1 MHLDAQDVEAVIAHG
16 SHEQLTACLRVLL
29 ENRDTTLNDNKDLND
44 QLSEY
49 QLELDNRIQA
59 FHECQLQLNDALSD
73 QAGIEEDALSRQV
86 QIELLSSKLQSSE
99 RKESDLQRSLQVQLD
114 KFDKDKKSWFE
125 TESALRAKVTTLS
138 AKIAA
143 LNRSSN
149 RVEATPPN
157 SPSPSS
163 PNSAPIIKSMSI
175 ESTSERNTREA
186 ALEKSQQALEMEK
199 QRRSTIQRNERT
211 LKAELDNHKRLIED
225 LRSENESYM
234 LLLQERTFSG
244 DLLDSSV
251 FDSMRNVD
259 DSGIASIAEEPENDS
274 TQLSEDDQ
282 DFTPKRRRARRR
294 GPADARKKP
303 QASESPKPLSEE
315 NGGNVGVTGPGYDLA
330 AELGRAKLDNTLK
343 SDNKTLKEAN
353 KALTTYVSKIIE
365 KIINQEGFEHI
376 LASDYKDPEQRESM
390 RLKRS
395 QTTTSSSAG
404 RTSLGGVSDALLN
417 SRKKPADYNTSTVRS
432 RPQQKPGG
440 EKRRSLSIDWSNIGT
455 FFKGNN
461 QNESTAQKLPKQ
473 EEDDEDRKER
483 DKLKAEMK
491 KISSESLNADGQ
503 FTRFDSAESADL
515 KRRSGSVG
523 SGALANWRKKRA
535 ERAELVRNSSGNAL
549 ADVTNDD
556 Q

>member
-1 MHLDAQDVEAVIAHG
+1 M
-16 SHEQLTACLRVLL
+16 
-29 ENRDTTLNDNKDLND
+29 ND

-163 PNSAPIIKSMSI
+163 PSSAPIIKSMSI

-315 NGGNVGVTGPGYDLA
+315 NGGNVGVC
-330 AELGRAKLDNTLK
+330 
-343 SDNKTLKEAN
+343 
-353 KALTTYVSKIIE
+353 
-365 KIINQEGFEHI
+365 IN
-376 LASDYKDPEQRESM
+376 
-390 RLKRS
+390 
-395 QTTTSSSAG
+395 
-404 RTSLGGVSDALLN
+404 
-417 SRKKPADYNTSTVRS
+417 
-432 RPQQKPGG
+432 
-440 EKRRSLSIDWSNIGT
+440 
-455 FFKGNN
+455 
-461 QNESTAQKLPKQ
+461 
-473 EEDDEDRKER
+473 
-483 DKLKAEMK
+483 
-491 KISSESLNADGQ
+491 
-503 FTRFDSAESADL
+503 
-515 KRRSGSVG
+515 
-523 SGALANWRKKRA
+523 
-535 ERAELVRNSSGNAL
+535 
-549 ADVTNDD
+549 
-556 Q
+556 

>member
-149 RVEATPPN
+149 RIEATPPN

-234 LLLQERTFSG
+234 LLLQERTLSG

-315 NGGNVGVTGPGYDLA
+315 NGGNVTGPGYDLA
-330 AELGRAKLDNTLK
+330 AELGRAKLDN
-343 SDNKTLKEAN
+343 SDREETFD
-353 KALTTYVSKIIE
+353 YSQRSKQSSYN
-365 KIINQEGFEHI
+365 IINQEGFEHI